1 MNYKE
6 AERLAGIWLES
17 NQHIIIARNYRM
29 GRSEVDVISLKGD
42 CLYLNEVKYRSSAVE
57 LIEDLIDQRQIN
69 RIICAGNPLLHRY
82 QAAELKVILIHYWGN
97 SEGPKVFHV
106 NID

>member
-17 NQHIIIARNYRM
+17 NQHIIITRNYRM

-42 CLYLNEVKYRSSAVE
+42 CLYLNEVKYRSSA
-57 LIEDLIDQRQIN
+57 
-69 RIICAGNPLLHRY
+69 A
-82 QAAELKVILIHYWGN
+82 
-97 SEGPKVFHV
+97 
-106 NID
+106 